1 MKGCS
6 LVAGN
11 MVRERKTAEAVE
23 VPPGPSYTQLK
34 LGVNEKGSRVVTK
47 DLPIRAKR
55 MERAELAAALE
66 DQSRCESASKL
77 DPLHTLRAA
86 PCQSAFVVALGV
98 FLVAVAGHAEEVF
111 VRASQVG
118 YRPGDVKIGIAFAK
132 AGLPGSFE
140 VMEAESRKVRFEAKV
155 KPVAGVRWGQ
165 FENHAELDFSGFK
178 K

>member
-55 MERAELAAALE
+55 MERA
-66 DQSRCESASKL
+66 
-77 DPLHTLRAA
+77 
-86 PCQSAFVVALGV
+86 
-98 FLVAVAGHAEEVF
+98 
-111 VRASQVG
+111 
-118 YRPGDVKIGIAFAK
+118 
-132 AGLPGSFE
+132 GLPAPWSLDIFAG
-140 VMEAESRKVRFEAKV
+140 AQTLVR
-155 KPVAGVRWGQ
+155 
-165 FENHAELDFSGFK
+165 L
-178 K
+178 